1 MNNEE
6 ELLKLRAQILL
17 AEEQRI
23 NGAKT
28 ISIQEAREILKN
40 RRSND

>member
-17 AEEQRI
+17 AEEQRM

-40 RRSND
+40 RISND

>member
-17 AEEQRI
+17 AEEQRM